1 MYTLV
6 TGASSDIGQT
16 ICRTLAEDGHTLL
29 LTDVSEDA
37 LKVTCQALHG
47 SNHRYLALD
56 FSDIEKAQSDFKEY
70 IQKEQLPISGA
81 VFAAGIFAIKPIK
94 MLDYA
99 FIKKNFDVALFS
111 IIELTQILA
120 NKRINGSNLQG
131 IVMVSSVSAKIG
143 TKGYTIYSAVK
154 SAMLGLVHSLAA
166 ELAPVRVNAV
176 LPGGIHTR
184 TTDFLYQANP
194 EIDRR
199 YMLGEGKPED
209 VANAVVFLLTDKSR
223 WITGQELVVDGGWSR
238 N

>member
-6 TGASSDIGQT
+6 TGATSDIGRV
-16 ICRTLAEDGHTLL
+16 ICQTLAEAGNTLL
-29 LTDVSEDA
+29 LTDLSKEA
-37 LKVTCQALHG
+37 LKEVCQVLKG

-56 FSDIEKAQSDFKEY
+56 FLDVVKAQNDFSEF
-70 IQKEQLPISGA
+70 IVREQLPISNA

-94 MLDYA
+94 MVDYA

-111 IIELTQILA
+111 IIELTQVLD

-131 IVMVSSVSAKIG
+131 VVMVSSVSAKFG
-143 TKGYTIYSAVK
+143 TKGYAIYSAVK

-176 LPGGIHTR
+176 LPGGIHTK
-184 TTDFLYQANP
+184 TTDFIYQANP
-194 EIDRR
+194 NTDPR
-199 YMLGEGKPED
+199 YMIGEGKPED
-209 VANAVVFLLTDKSR
+209 VANAVAFLLSDKSR
-223 WITGQELVVDGGWSR
+223 WITGQEMVVDGGWSV

>member
-6 TGASSDIGQT
+6 TGATSDIGQT
-16 ICRTLAEDGHTLL
+16 ICRTLAEAGHTLL

-37 LKVTCQALHG
+37 LKGACQSLKG

-56 FSDIEKAQSDFKEY
+56 FSDVEKAQSDFREY

-131 IVMVSSVSAKIG
+131 VVMVSSVSAKIG
-143 TKGYTIYSAVK
+143 TKGYAIYSAVK

-166 ELAPVRVNAV
+166 ELAPIRVNAV

-194 EIDRR
+194 ELDRR
-199 YMLGEGKPED
+199 YMLGEGEPED
-209 VANAVVFLLTDKSR
+209 VANAVEFLLSDKSR